1 MAFNKDITDE
11 LHILALFNED
21 TTQEGLKIHSTADN
35 SVIAAA
41 QRLHDKGL
49 ITQAD
54 GGYLTDLGRKA
65 SAHAH
70 DLLSI
75 LQA

>member
-1 MAFNKDITDE
+1 MAFNKDIADE

-21 TTQEGLKIHSTADN
+21 TTQEGLKIHSTAEQ

-41 QRLHDKGL
+41 QRLHEKGL

-65 SAHAH
+65 SGHAH